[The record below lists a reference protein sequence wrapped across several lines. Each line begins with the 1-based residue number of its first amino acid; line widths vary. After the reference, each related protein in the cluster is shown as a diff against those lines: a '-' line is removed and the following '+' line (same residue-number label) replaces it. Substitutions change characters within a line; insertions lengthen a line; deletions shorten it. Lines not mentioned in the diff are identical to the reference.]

1 MGLSSNEATMKTT
14 VGYSTLQIVLHWAVA
29 LLIVAA
35 FLTSEGAEEA
45 MEVIEKGGTVG
56 FLPHAGL
63 GMAVFAL
70 VLLRLVLRFTRGA
83 PPAPGEPGSWQVKAA
98 DWGHRVLYLLMLAV
112 PLGGMSIWIG
122 GMDNGDIHGFF
133 ATVLIVLAGGHA
145 VLALVHHYVLKD
157 GLLSR
162 MMKAE

>member
-1 MGLSSNEATMKTT
+1 MKTT

-35 FLTSEGAEEA
+35 FVTSDGAEAA

-56 FLPHAGL
+56 FLPHAGI
-63 GMAVFAL
+63 GMAIFAL
-70 VLLRLVLRFTRGA
+70 VLLRIVVRFTRGA
-83 PPAPGEPGSWQVKAA
+83 PAAPGEPGSWQVMAA
-98 DWGHRVLYLLMLAV
+98 VWGHRLLYLLMLAV

-133 ATVLIVLAGGHA
+133 ATVLMVVAGGHA
-145 VLALVHHYVLKD
+145 VMALFHHYVLKD
-157 GLLSR
+157 GLLRR